1 MITGTEAILVAAVF
15 VLGAYATYQHSV
27 IRRYHMALSLSSFAL
42 EQAYEA
48 IVADKED
55 DNEG

>member
-1 MITGTEAILVAAVF
+1 MITGTEATLVAAVF

-27 IRRYHMALSLSSFAL
+27 VRRYRMILSLATYAL

-48 IVADKED
+48 VASDKKED
-55 DNEG
+55 EDV